1 MPRRYKKHQSEFHE
15 QTRYKLVW
23 NLCILFIVLL
33 SLITIVNFTNPNY
46 NAVPDFFAVG
56 VAVVG
61 LIVLV
66 KTKNYR
72 LVGYFGSLSVFII
85 ITTAFFTLK
94 ALHYTTPGW
103 MIVNIVFTYFVLD
116 KLWGAIMLIA
126 HFIVFFIYLFYFH
139 NNNVQAILPYNTADI
154 LVFIMEYGIIA
165 LAIGNLLHMYMRTTN
180 YSEETLTSNNEL
192 LLEQNSLIKKQNEEM
207 EIMLKEIHHR
217 VKNNL
222 QIITSLLRLQAENNN
237 PAHRAIFDE
246 AIDRVNAMAIIHE
259 KIYKSDALS
268 NFDLEHYLVSLSNDL
283 LRNYAVNKEIE
294 VDLKVNTTTVYS
306 KSIVPLALLFN
317 ELISNS
323 IKHAFND
330 QLAPR
335 IGVSIES
342 EDEYRLKMV
351 YTDNGK
357 WVENETVSFGQE
369 LIEAMTQQMEGSFER
384 IISETGTQYRFELVN
399 LK

>member
-1 MPRRYKKHQSEFHE
+1 MHTKQRSEFHE

-23 NLCILFIVLL
+23 NLCVMFTILL
-33 SLITIVNFTNPNY
+33 SAIAIVNFTNPGY

-56 VAVVG
+56 VAVIS
-61 LIVLV
+61 LLVLV

-72 LVGYFGSLSVFII
+72 LVGYFASFSGFII

-103 MIVNIVFTYFVLD
+103 MIVNIIFTYFVLD
-116 KLWGAIMLIA
+116 KLWGAIMLGL
-126 HFIVFFIYLFYFH
+126 HFLGFFIYLFYFH
-139 NNNVQAILPYNTADI
+139 SDNVQSRMPYETSDI
-154 LVFIMEYGIIA
+154 WVFVMEYGVIA

-180 YSEETLTSNNEL
+180 YSEEALTSNNQL
-192 LLEQNSLIKKQNEEM
+192 LLEQNNLIKKQNEEM

-222 QIITSLLRLQAENNN
+222 QIITSLLRLQAEKNN
-237 PAHRAIFDE
+237 PVHRAIFDE

-268 NFDLEHYLVSLSNDL
+268 NFDLEHYLISLSNDL
-283 LRNYAVNKEIE
+283 LRNYAINKKIQ
-294 VDLKVNTTTVYS
+294 VDLKVNTTAVYS

-323 IKHAFND
+323 IKHAFNE
-330 QLAPR
+330 QSAPK

-342 EDEYRLKMV
+342 EDGHRLKMV

-357 WVENETVSFGQE
+357 WVENERDSFGQE
-369 LIEAMTQQMEGSFER
+369 LIEAMTQQMEGRFER
-384 IISETGTQYRFELVN
+384 IISETGTQYTFELVN
-399 LK
+399 LG

>member
-1 MPRRYKKHQSEFHE
+1 MPNTYSKHRSEFHE
-15 QTRYKLVW
+15 QTRYKLVF
-23 NLCILFIVLL
+23 NLCVLFTVLL
-33 SLITIVNFTNPNY
+33 SVITVVNISIPHY
-46 NAVPDFFAVG
+46 NATPDFFALG

-61 LIVLV
+61 LIILM
-66 KTKNYR
+66 KTKNYK
-72 LVGYFGSLSVFII
+72 LVGYFVSVSCFFII
-85 ITTAFFTLK
+85 TLVFFMLK
-94 ALHYTTPGW
+94 TLHYTTPGW
-103 MIVNIVFTYFVLD
+103 MIVNIIFTYFVLD
-116 KLWGAIMLIA
+116 KLWGAIMLIL
-126 HFIVFFIYLFYFH
+126 HFAGFFVYLFYLH
-139 NNNVQAILPYNTADI
+139 NENVQSILPYTTQDI
-154 LVFIMEYGIIA
+154 WVFVLEYGIIA

-180 YSEETLTSNNEL
+180 YSEKTLTSNNL
-192 LLEQNSLIKKQNEEM
+192 LLVKQNSLITKQNEEM

-237 PAHRAIFDE
+237 PDNRAIFDE
-246 AIDRVNAMAIIHE
+246 AIDRVNAMATIHE

-268 NFDLEHYLVSLSNDL
+268 NFDLEHYLISLSDDL
-283 LRNYAVNKEIE
+283 LRNYAIDKEIQ
-294 VDLKVNTTTVYS
+294 VDLQVNTTTVYS

-330 QLAPR
+330 QEVPQ

-342 EDEYRLKMV
+342 EDDHRLKMI

-357 WVENETVSFGQE
+357 WVENEIASFGQE

-384 IISETGTQYRFELVN
+384 IISETGTQYTFELVN
-399 LK
+399 LR

>member
-1 MPRRYKKHQSEFHE
+1 MF
-15 QTRYKLVW
+15 T
-23 NLCILFIVLL
+23 VLL
-33 SLITIVNFTNPNY
+33 STIAIVNFTNPHY
-46 NAVPDFFAVG
+46 NAIPDFFAVG
-56 VAVVG
+56 VAVVS
-61 LIVLV
+61 LIVLK

-72 LVGYFGSLSVFII
+72 LVGYFGSFSVFII
-85 ITTAFFTLK
+85 ITVAFFTLK

-103 MIVNIVFTYFVLD
+103 MIVNIIFTYFVLD

-126 HFIVFFIYLFYFH
+126 HFSVFFVYLFYFH
-139 NNNVQAILPYNTADI
+139 NANVQAILPYKTADI
-154 LVFIMEYGIIA
+154 MVFVMEYGIIA

-180 YSEETLTSNNEL
+180 YSEEQLTSNNQL
-192 LLEQNSLIKKQNEEM
+192 LLEQNSLITKQNEEM

-237 PAHRAIFDE
+237 PMHRAIFDE

-268 NFDLEHYLVSLSNDL
+268 NFDLEQYLTALSNDL
-283 LRNYAVNKEIE
+283 LRNYAIDKKIQVEMDI
-294 VDLKVNTTTVYS
+294 NTSTVYS
-306 KSIVPLALLFN
+306 KNIVPLALLFN

-330 QLAPR
+330 QSEPK
-335 IGVSIES
+335 IGVSIKS
-342 EDEYRLKMV
+342 EDDRLLKMV

-357 WVENETVSFGQE
+357 WVENEEASFGRE
-369 LIEAMTQQMEGSFER
+369 LIEAMTHQMDGHFER
-384 IISETGTQYRFELVN
+384 IISESGTEYRFELVN
-399 LK
+399 LR

>member
-1 MPRRYKKHQSEFHE
+1 M
-15 QTRYKLVW
+15 
-23 NLCILFIVLL
+23 FIILL
-33 SLITIVNFTNPNY
+33 SAISIVNFTNPNY
-46 NAVPDFFAVG
+46 NAIPDFFAVG
-56 VAVVG
+56 VATLS

-72 LVGYFGSLSVFII
+72 LVGYFCSFSGFVI
-85 ITTAFFTLK
+85 ITTAFFTLN

-103 MIVNIVFTYFVLD
+103 MLVNIIFTYFVLD
-116 KLWGAIMLIA
+116 KLWGAIMLA
-126 HFIVFFIYLFYFH
+126 LHFVGFFIYLFYFH
-139 NNNVQAILPYNTADI
+139 SDNVQAILPYKTADI
-154 LVFIMEYGIIA
+154 WVFVMEYGIIA

-180 YSEETLTSNNEL
+180 YSEKKLTSNNL
-192 LLEQNSLIKKQNEEM
+192 LLVRQNSLITKQNEEM

-268 NFDLEHYLVSLSNDL
+268 NFDLEHYLISLSDDL
-283 LRNYAVNKEIE
+283 LRNYAINKEIRVE
-294 VDLKVNTTTVYS
+294 MNVNTSAVYS

-330 QLAPR
+330 QAQPQ

-342 EDEYRLKMV
+342 EDDHRLKMV

-357 WVENETVSFGQE
+357 WVENEIASFGQE
-369 LIEAMTQQMEGSFER
+369 LIEAMTQQMEGRFER
-384 IISETGTQYRFELVN
+384 IISETGTQYTFELVN
-399 LK
+399 LR

>member
-1 MPRRYKKHQSEFHE
+1 MMF
-15 QTRYKLVW
+15 T
-23 NLCILFIVLL
+23 VLL
-33 SLITIVNFTNPNY
+33 STIAIVNFTNPHY
-46 NAVPDFFAVG
+46 NAIPDFFAVG
-56 VAVVG
+56 VAVVS
-61 LIVLV
+61 LIVLK

-72 LVGYFGSLSVFII
+72 LVGYFGSFSVFII
-85 ITTAFFTLK
+85 ITVAFFTLK

-103 MIVNIVFTYFVLD
+103 MIVNIIFTYFVLD

-139 NNNVQAILPYNTADI
+139 NDNVQAIVPYKTADI
-154 LVFIMEYGIIA
+154 MVFVMEYGIIA

-180 YSEETLTSNNEL
+180 YSEEQLTSNNQL
-192 LLEQNSLIKKQNEEM
+192 LLDQNSLITKQNEEM

-237 PAHRAIFDE
+237 PMHRAIFDE

-268 NFDLEHYLVSLSNDL
+268 NFDLEQYLTALSNDL
-283 LRNYAVNKEIE
+283 LRNYAIDKEIQVE
-294 VDLKVNTTTVYS
+294 MDINTSTVYS
-306 KSIVPLALLFN
+306 KNIVPLALLFN

-323 IKHAFND
+323 IKHAFNE
-330 QLAPR
+330 QPEPK
-335 IGVSIES
+335 IGVSIKS
-342 EDEYRLKMV
+342 EDDRLLKMV

-357 WVENETVSFGQE
+357 WIENQGASFGRE
-369 LIEAMTQQMEGSFER
+369 LIEAMTQQMDGDFER
-384 IISETGTQYRFELVN
+384 IISESGTEYRFELVN
-399 LK
+399 LR

>member
-1 MPRRYKKHQSEFHE
+1 MF
-15 QTRYKLVW
+15 T
-23 NLCILFIVLL
+23 VLL
-33 SLITIVNFTNPNY
+33 SAIALVNFTNPNY
-46 NAVPDFFAVG
+46 NAIPDFFALG
-56 VAVVG
+56 VAVVS
-61 LIVLV
+61 LVVLL

-72 LVGYFGSLSVFII
+72 LVGYFASFSGFII
-85 ITTAFFTLK
+85 ITTAFFTLN

-103 MIVNIVFTYFVLD
+103 MIVNIIFTYFVLD
-116 KLWGAIMLIA
+116 KLWGAIMLML
-126 HFIVFFIYLFYFH
+126 HFLGFFIYLFYFH
-139 NNNVQAILPYNTADI
+139 NDNVQAILPYKTSDI
-154 LVFIMEYGIIA
+154 WVFVMEYGIIA

-180 YSEETLTSNNEL
+180 YSEKTLTSNNL
-192 LLEQNSLIKKQNEEM
+192 LLMKQNSLITKQNDEM

-237 PAHRAIFDE
+237 PVHRAIFDE

-268 NFDLEHYLVSLSNDL
+268 NFDLEHYLISLSDDL
-283 LRNYAVNKEIE
+283 LRNYAINKEIQ

-330 QLAPR
+330 QAAPR

-342 EDEYRLKMV
+342 EDDRHLKMI

-357 WVENETVSFGQE
+357 WVENESASFGQE

>member
-1 MPRRYKKHQSEFHE
+1 M
-15 QTRYKLVW
+15 
-23 NLCILFIVLL
+23 LL
-33 SLITIVNFTNPNY
+33 SAITLVNLSNPNY
-46 NAVPDFFAVG
+46 NAIPDFFALG
-56 VAVVG
+56 VAVVSF
-61 LIVLV
+61 IVLV

-85 ITTAFFTLK
+85 ISTVFFTLK

-103 MIVNIVFTYFVLD
+103 MIVNIIFTYFVLD

-139 NNNVQAILPYNTADI
+139 NDNVQAILPYNTADI
-154 LVFIMEYGIIA
+154 LVFVMEYGIIA

-180 YSEETLTSNNEL
+180 YSEETLTSNNQL

-237 PAHRAIFDE
+237 PEHRAIFDE

-283 LRNYAVNKEIE
+283 LRNYAVNKEIQVE
-294 VDLKVNTTTVYS
+294 LKVNTTTVYS

-342 EDEYRLKMV
+342 EDDHQLKMV

>member
-1 MPRRYKKHQSEFHE
+1 MM
-15 QTRYKLVW
+15 
-23 NLCILFIVLL
+23 FIVLL
-33 SLITIVNFTNPNY
+33 SLISVVNFTNPHY

-61 LIVLV
+61 LIVLA

-72 LVGYFGSLSVFII
+72 LVGYLASFSGFII
-85 ITTAFFTLK
+85 ITTAFFTLN

-103 MIVNIVFTYFVLD
+103 MIVNIIFTYYVLD
-116 KLWGAIMLIA
+116 KLWGAMMLIA

-139 NNNVQAILPYNTADI
+139 NDNVQAILPYKTADI
-154 LVFIMEYGIIA
+154 MVFVMEYGIIA

-180 YSEETLTSNNEL
+180 YSEERLTSNNQL
-192 LLEQNSLIKKQNEEM
+192 LLEQNSLITKQNEEM

-237 PAHRAIFDE
+237 PTHRAIFDE

-268 NFDLEHYLVSLSNDL
+268 NFDLEQYLTALSNDL
-283 LRNYAVNKEIE
+283 LRNYAIDKKINVEMDI
-294 VDLKVNTTTVYS
+294 NTSTVYS
-306 KSIVPLALLFN
+306 KNIVPLALLFN

-330 QLAPR
+330 QPEPK
-335 IGVSIES
+335 IGVSIKS
-342 EDEYRLKMV
+342 EDDRLLKMV

-357 WVENETVSFGQE
+357 WVENEEASFGRE
-369 LIEAMTQQMEGSFER
+369 LIEAMTHQMDGHFER
-384 IISETGTQYRFELVN
+384 IISESGTEYRFELVN